1 MSTYRGIAVVTQTL
15 QYVLSTAAAA
25 VPNATVRI
33 GPPEDARPAGGPV
46 VNLYLYSVRPTAA
59 TRNESLPTRDH
70 AGKLLQEPTIGVE
83 LDYVISFT
91 GERNTVEAELL
102 LGSVMLAL
110 EVSPILTRDQITAAI
125 SASGVSSLSADDLA
139 EPIGVV
145 ALALTSEERSKL
157 WSVFFQVPYRLS
169 MEYRAST
176 TLLAADLPL
185 DPRPEPPTEV
195 RPSIVPT
202 SDRSSDTAAPNT
214 SDRKRRRWGR
224 G

>member
-15 QYVLSTAAAA
+15 QFVLSTAAAA

-33 GPPEDARPAGGPV
+33 GPPEDARPAGGPI

-70 AGKLLQEPTIGVE
+70 VGKLLQEPSIGVE

-110 EVSPILTRDQITAAI
+110 EVSPILKRDQIEAAVR
-125 SASGVSSLSADDLA
+125 ASGVTSLSADDLA
-139 EPIGVV
+139 EPIGLV
-145 ALALTSEERSKL
+145 ALALSSEERSKL

-169 MEYRAST
+169 LEYRAST
-176 TLLAADLPL
+176 TLLVAELPIE
-185 DPRPEPPTEV
+185 PRPKPPTEV
-195 RPSIVPT
+195 RPTAIPQP
-202 SDRSSDTAAPNT
+202 DRPGDAATPGT